1 MKKLSINKEVIASI
15 SICATILAGGI
26 GYSAYN
32 NNKEQSQTT
41 IEEKSEN
48 KIPKKDSN
56 NSFFPKKPEKKEAGS
71 IKKTVKKEPE
81 DSNLAAFQSETLND
95 LAQEKQQAFEMLNNQ
110 VKKEQQEEKTAKVPT
125 DDNILNLVNPIR
137 PQLPEIPEKNDNGND
152 KGKENP
158 VKPEPNPEPN
168 PTPEPEPNPTP
179 EPEPTPDPEPTP
191 PPVVETDFS
200 VLSTLTEQASG
211 LDLSL
216 YLSSSIEQFK
226 LELLVSQ
233 RMLEEHT
240 STQEAVNNQ
249 VARLQA
255 AIDNLVLKGNKHGLQ
270 EAYSLS
276 LLIKTDI
283 FTEESVESLKTAQS
297 NAKKILENPEVSQEQ
312 VDESKQQLQ
321 TAIDGLKE
329 KEEPNLSLVYLQRLL
344 DQALTIDTT
353 VYTEA
358 TVTVFNEKVSEVQA
372 YISANDITKENNER
386 LLEELQQAMDQLQKK
401 ADTSK
406 IKELLTTI
414 ESIDRSIYTEE
425 SLQALDKIVTETQA
439 LLQEENLSQEQV
451 DNCFNS
457 LQHVFQQLQEKESS
471 VEE

>member
-1 MKKLSINKEVIASI
+1 MKKLSIKKEVIASI
-15 SICATILAGGI
+15 SICAVILAGGI

-32 NNKEQSQTT
+32 NNKVQPQTT

-56 NSFFPKKPEKKEAGS
+56 NSFFPKKQEKKEAGS
-71 IKKTVKKEPE
+71 IKKTVKKETK

-110 VKKEQQEEKTAKVPT
+110 VKKEQQEAKPAKVPT

-152 KGKENP
+152 KGKENA
-158 VKPEPNPEPN
+158 VKPEPTPPPNPTPEPN
-168 PTPEPEPNPTP
+168 PTPTP
-179 EPEPTPDPEPTP
+179 DPTPDPEPTP
-191 PPVVETDFS
+191 PPVVETDYS

-211 LDLSL
+211 LNLSL
-216 YLSSSIEQFK
+216 YLSSSIEQFR

-240 STQEAVNNQ
+240 STQEAVNTQ
-249 VARLQA
+249 VIRLQT
-255 AIDNLVLKGNKHGLQ
+255 AIDNLVLKGNKKGLQ
-270 EAYSLS
+270 SAYSLS
-276 LLIKTDI
+276 LLIQTDI
-283 FTEESVESLKTAQS
+283 FTKESVELLQAAQA
-297 NAKKILENPEVSQEQ
+297 NAKQILENPEVSQEQ
-312 VDESKQQLQ
+312 VDEGKQQLQ
-321 TAIDGLKE
+321 TAVNGLKE

-353 VYTEA
+353 GYTEA

-372 YISANDITKENNER
+372 YIFVNDITKENNER

-425 SLQALDKIVTETQA
+425 SLQALDTIVTEAQA

-457 LQHVFQQLQEKESS
+457 LQLAFQQLQEKESS